1 MYRDIPTELRQLI
14 EPIVEAHGLELVDAE
29 LHRGRAPWTLR
40 VVVDTPEGDGRV
52 PVERCAAVSR
62 ELGTHLDARDAM
74 PVRYRLEVS
83 SPGLSRVLG
92 REKDFHAARGAEVA
106 LETRRPLEGRRRF
119 RGRLL
124 DLEAETLR
132 LAVEGGSEVAI
143 PFAEVAKAHTVYRF
157 TREDFAR
164 KAAR

>member
-1 MYRDIPTELRQLI
+1 MYRDIPTELRELI
-14 EPIVEAHGLELVDAE
+14 EPVAEAHGLELVDAD
-29 LHRGRAPWTLR
+29 LHRGRAPWSLR
-40 VVVDTPEGDGRV
+40 VVVDTPAGDGRV

-62 ELGTHLDARDAM
+62 ELGTHLDAHDAI

-83 SPGLSRVLG
+83 SPGLSRVLS
-92 REKDFHAARGAEVA
+92 REKDFRAARGADVA
-106 LETRRPLEGRRRF
+106 LETRKPLEGRRRF

-124 DLEAETLR
+124 ALEAETLT
-132 LAVEGGSEVAI
+132 LAVEGGEVAI
-143 PFAEVAKAHTVYRF
+143 PLAEVAKAHTVYRF

>member
-1 MYRDIPTELRQLI
+1 MYRDMPSELRDWI
-14 EPIVEAHGLELVDAE
+14 EPVVEAHGLELVDAE

-40 VVVDTPEGDGRV
+40 VVVDTPAGDGRV

-62 ELGTHLDARDAM
+62 ELGTHLDARDAI

-83 SPGLSRVLG
+83 SPGLSRVLA
-92 REKDFHAARGAEVA
+92 REKDFRAACGADVA
-106 LETRRPLEGRRRF
+106 LETRRPVEGRRRF

-124 DLEAETLR
+124 GLEAETLR
-132 LAVEGGSEVAI
+132 LEIEGAEVRV

-164 KAAR
+164 GAAR

>member
-1 MYRDIPTELRQLI
+1 MYRDIPTELRELI
-14 EPIVEAHGLELVDAE
+14 EPVIEAHGLELVDAD
-29 LHRGRAPWTLR
+29 LHKGRAPWTLR
-40 VVVDTPEGDGRV
+40 AVVDTPAGDGRV

-62 ELGTHLDARDAM
+62 ELATHLDAQDAI

-92 REKDFHAARGAEVA
+92 REKDFRAARGEDVA
-106 LETRRPLEGRRRF
+106 LETHRPLDGRRRF

-132 LAVEGGSEVAI
+132 LEVEGGEVAI
-143 PFAEVAKAHTVYRF
+143 PFAEVAKAHKVYRF

>member
-1 MYRDIPTELRQLI
+1 M
-14 EPIVEAHGLELVDAE
+14 
-29 LHRGRAPWTLR
+29 
-40 VVVDTPEGDGRV
+40 

-62 ELGTHLDARDAM
+62 ELGTHLDAQDAI

-83 SPGLSRVLG
+83 SPGLSRVLS

-124 DLEAETLR
+124 GLEADTVS
-132 LAVEGGSEVAI
+132 LALEGGAEVAI

-164 KAAR
+164 KAVR

>member
-1 MYRDIPTELRQLI
+1 MYRDIPTELREVI
-14 EPIVEAHGLELVDAE
+14 EPIVEAHGLELVDAD

-40 VVVDTPEGDGRV
+40 VIVDTSDGDGRV
-52 PVERCAAVSR
+52 SVERCAEVSR
-62 ELGTHLDARDAM
+62 ELGTHLDARDVI
-74 PVRYRLEVS
+74 PVPYRLEVS

-92 REKDFHAARGAEVA
+92 REKDFHAALGADVA
-106 LETRRPLEGRRRF
+106 VETRRPLDGRRRF

-124 DLEAETLR
+124 GLQAGVLR
-132 LAVEGGSEVAI
+132 LALEGSEVAI
-143 PFAEVAKAHTVYRF
+143 PLTEVAKAHTVYRF